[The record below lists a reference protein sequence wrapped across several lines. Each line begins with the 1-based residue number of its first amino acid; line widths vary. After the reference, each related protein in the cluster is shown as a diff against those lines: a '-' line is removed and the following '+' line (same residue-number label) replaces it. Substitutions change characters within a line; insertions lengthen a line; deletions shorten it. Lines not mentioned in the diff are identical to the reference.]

1 MTRNHVIS
9 DIFHLELC
17 SKIDIYEK
25 IILIVRLTLSSSAET
40 DYRKFEILKKIQLL
54 DRLTSYEKGELI
66 KFIINDYL
74 KYKSAKYDPQKF
86 NNPLT
91 YIKGLIDE
99 EQFREFTFN
108 VYKIFVYYES
118 KAELLYIVRVR
129 DEILSAIK
137 NRGALTDDR
146 LLEQIRL
153 ITRSCF
159 NDRTGR
165 GFQGY
170 ITGVLSILPL
180 ALSNIMISF

>member
-25 IILIVRLTLSSSAET
+25 IIFIVRVTLSSSAEA
-40 DYRKFEILKKIQLL
+40 DYREFEILKKIQLL
-54 DRLTSYEKGELI
+54 DRLTSYEKSELI

-91 YIKGLIDE
+91 YLKGLIDE

-159 NDRTGR
+159 NDRTDR